1 MEPVGVVSLL
11 PVLAKTCLQGYNI
24 FENIE
29 GLGSS
34 SKSIL
39 HDLET
44 ERLRLKH
51 WVEARG
57 LGDPITTNI
66 ATNQLLDPEDDRYR
80 YAIGTLAQI
89 CGLFGNIQAL
99 HEKYGIKVDVANECT
114 STQ

>member
-1 MEPVGVVSLL
+1 MEPVGLAIGVVSLL

-24 FENIE
+24 FKNIA
-29 GLGSS
+29 GCGSNS
-34 SKSIL
+34 RSFL

-57 LGDPITTNI
+57 LGDLITMSI

-80 YAIGTLAQI
+80 YAMGTLAQI
-89 CGLFGNIQAL
+89 CGLENTPMRWSGMSGHWLGQR
-99 HEKYGIKVDVANECT
+99 DR
-114 STQ
+114 